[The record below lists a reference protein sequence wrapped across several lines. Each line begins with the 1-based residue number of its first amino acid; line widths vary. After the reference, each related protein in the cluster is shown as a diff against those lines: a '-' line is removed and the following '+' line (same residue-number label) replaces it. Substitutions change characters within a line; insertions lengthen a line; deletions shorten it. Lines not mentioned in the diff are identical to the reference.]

1 VPKIFVANLLRSRF
15 GFCSKARWFIRTQT
29 VPRAKPSGAPSRP
42 EKMAFRGL
50 ARPEFVPLF
59 FSLKGEDGEQ
69 EMARSDRTEGLVPEP
84 VSQPEQGF
92 EGAESNCG
100 FAEISRAVPPCK
112 PARGGGGS
120 AKSVAKSISTF
131 KILRPD
137 QVWQPRVGARPG
149 NKNALKHGRCTAE
162 RKAHRK
168 KVAVIDAF
176 VRDVL
181 RRARRVVFR
190 AEEEIRTRASS
201 NPP

>member
-1 VPKIFVANLLRSRF
+1 
-15 GFCSKARWFIRTQT
+15 
-29 VPRAKPSGAPSRP
+29 
-42 EKMAFRGL
+42 
-50 ARPEFVPLF
+50 
-59 FSLKGEDGEQ
+59 
-69 EMARSDRTEGLVPEP
+69 MARSDRTEGLVPEP

-190 AEEEIRTRASS
+190 AEEEIRNRASS